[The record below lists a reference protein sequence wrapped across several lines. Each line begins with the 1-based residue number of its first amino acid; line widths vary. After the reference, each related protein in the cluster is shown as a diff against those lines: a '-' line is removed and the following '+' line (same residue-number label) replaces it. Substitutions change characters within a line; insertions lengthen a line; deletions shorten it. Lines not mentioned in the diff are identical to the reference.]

1 MKCPKCNSENPGESR
16 FCSNCGTQML
26 PPEGTP
32 YSKTQTLQ
40 ETPSKLTIGS
50 AFAGRYQII
59 EELGKGGMGMVY
71 KALDTEIEERVAVKL
86 LNPEI
91 AADENMIRRF
101 KNELKFA
108 RKITHKNVCRMYDLN
123 EYESINYI
131 TMEYVPGEDLKSSI
145 RRMGP
150 LTAGKAVSIAKQ
162 MCKGLKEAHKLGVVH
177 RDLKPQNIMID
188 RDGNARIMDFGIA
201 RSTKTQGMTKTGM
214 MIGTPHYISPEQV
227 TGKDIDQRSDIYSLG
242 IIIFEMVTGKV
253 PFEGETPINIAFMH
267 KTAKAPDPRKFNA
280 QVPLDLSRMILKC
293 MEKDKKKRYQSAE
306 EVLSD
311 LRKIEKEIPTTD
323 RVLPKKDQITSRAIA
338 AKRRLKKLLIPAA
351 VIIAL
356 AIAGIIIQMD
366 LPRSE
371 VSRPSS
377 AQAVSSEKENYFIA
391 GREYWE
397 DKNYSEAMNQFKKIL
412 ELEPEN
418 LEALLSLA
426 SILKEQGKIDEAIP
440 EYEKVIALN
449 NLDHRAYDKLG
460 EIFEQKQELEKATQ
474 YFKKYLDTA
483 PKDSDLNRISQKIKD
498 LETQLKPQ
506 AKGEERI
513 VEPIDAEIGKVDL
526 SSRLDRG
533 TEAFNQKDFDQ
544 CIDQMEVVLKLD
556 PKNSTA
562 QYFLGEAKKK
572 KNETL
577 REQEISNRLK
587 IAENSY
593 KKGDYK
599 ECIEQTKRIL
609 RLDPNNAQATEYSV
623 LANRKIAPEQ
633 INNIVNQYLQALNRN
648 NLVTFYKATC
658 SSQLYQKMKE
668 DAELLSTLYDSIQS
682 VASNINIQFK
692 EINKAETTFSLVM
705 IGVSKKDKKKQVIF
719 EGTFTWDMEKPGEN
733 WKIVSISSISTEKK

>member
-544 CIDQMEVVLKLD
+544 CIDQMEEVLKLD

>member
-26 PPEGTP
+26 PPKEIP

-40 ETPSKLTIGS
+40 ETPSELTIGS
-50 AFAGRYQII
+50 TFAGRYQII
-59 EELGKGGMGMVY
+59 EELGKGGMGKVY

-86 LNPEI
+86 LRPEI
-91 AADENMIRRF
+91 AGDENMIRRF

-123 EYESINYI
+123 EYENIKYI
-131 TMEYVPGEDLKSSI
+131 TMEYVAGEDLKSSI

-150 LTAGKAVSIAKQ
+150 LTAGKAVFIAKQ
-162 MCKGLKEAHKLGVVH
+162 MCKGLKEAHELGVVH

-188 RDGNARIMDFGIA
+188 RDGNTRIMDFGIA
-201 RSTKTQGMTKTGM
+201 RFLKTKGMTETGM

-227 TGKDIDQRSDIYSLG
+227 TGKDIDKRSDIYSLG
-242 IIIFEMVTGKV
+242 IIIFEMVTGRV

-267 KTAKAPDPRKFNA
+267 KTEKAPDPRKFNA

-323 RVLPKKDQITSRAIA
+323 RMLPKKEPSTARAIA
-338 AKRRLKKLLIPAA
+338 SKLRLKKLLIPAL

-356 AIAGIIIQMD
+356 AIAGIIIRLY
-366 LPRSE
+366 LPPSE
-371 VSRPSS
+371 ISKPST
-377 AQAVSSEKENYFIA
+377 APTVSSEKENYFIA
-391 GREYWE
+391 GKEYWE
-397 DKNYSEAMNQFKKIL
+397 DKNYPEAVNQFKKIL

-440 EYEKVIALN
+440 KYEKVIALN
-449 NLDHRAYDKLG
+449 NLDPRAYDKLG
-460 EIFEQKQELEKATQ
+460 EIFEQKQELEKATH
-474 YFKKYLDTA
+474 YFKKYLDAA
-483 PKDSDLNRISQKIKD
+483 PQDSDFKRISQKMKY
-498 LETQLKPQ
+498 LEAQLQTLK
-506 AKGEERI
+506 KEEGKI
-513 VEPIDAEIGKVDL
+513 VEPVDAEKGKVDL
-526 SSRLDRG
+526 SPKLDRG
-533 TEAFNQKDFDQ
+533 IEAFNRKDFDQ
-544 CIDQMEVVLKLD
+544 CINQMKEVLKLD
-556 PKNSTA
+556 PKNTTA
-562 QYFLGEAKKK
+562 QYFLAEAKKK
-572 KNETL
+572 KNEIL
-577 REQEISNRLK
+577 REQEIRNRLK

-593 KKGDYK
+593 QKGDYQ
-599 ECIEQTKRIL
+599 ECLEQTKRIL
-609 RLDPNNAQATEYSV
+609 RLDPNNAQAAEYSA

-633 INNIVNQYLQALNRN
+633 ITNIVNQYVQALNRN
-648 NLVTFYKATC
+648 TLVTFYKETC
-658 SSQLYQKMKE
+658 SSQLYQKMKK
-668 DAELLSTLYDSIQS
+668 DAELLSTLYDSVQS
-682 VASNINIQFK
+682 VASNIDIQFK

-705 IGVSKKDKKKQVIF
+705 IGASKKDKKKQVIF
-719 EGTFTWDMEKPGEN
+719 EGTFIWNMEKPGDS
-733 WKIVSISSISTEKK
+733 WKIVSISSRSTRKQ

>member
-1 MKCPKCNSENPGESR
+1 
-16 FCSNCGTQML
+16 ML
-26 PPEGTP
+26 TPEATP
-32 YSKTQTLQ
+32 NSKTQTLQ
-40 ETPSKLTIGS
+40 ETPSELTIGS

-59 EELGKGGMGMVY
+59 EELGKGGMGKVY
-71 KALDTEIEERVAVKL
+71 KALDTEIEEKVAVKL
-86 LNPEI
+86 INPEI
-91 AADENMIRRF
+91 AADANTIRRF

-108 RKITHKNVCRMYDLN
+108 RKITHKNVCRMHDLN
-123 EYESINYI
+123 EYENIKYI

-150 LTAGKAVSIAKQ
+150 LTAGKAVFIAKQ
-162 MCKGLKEAHKLGVVH
+162 VCKGLREAHKLGVVH

-188 RDGNARIMDFGIA
+188 GDGNARIMDFGIA
-201 RSTKTQGMTKTGM
+201 RSLKTKGITETGM

-242 IIIFEMVTGKV
+242 IIIFEMVTGRV

-267 KTAKAPDPRKFNA
+267 KTEKAPDARKFNA
-280 QVPLDLSRMILKC
+280 QVPLDLSQLILKC
-293 MEKDKKKRYQSAE
+293 MEKDKKKRYQSTE
-306 EVLSD
+306 EILSD

-323 RVLPKKDQITSRAIA
+323 RVLLKKDQITSRSIA
-338 AKRRLKKLLIPAA
+338 AKRRLKKLLIPAL

-356 AIAGIIIQMD
+356 AIAGIIIRMY
-366 LPRSE
+366 LPLSE
-371 VSRPSS
+371 VSKPSTTP
-377 AQAVSSEKENYFIA
+377 AVSSEKENYFIA

-397 DKNYSEAMNQFKKIL
+397 DKNYSEAVNQFEKIL

-440 EYEKVIALN
+440 EYEKVVALN

-483 PKDSDLNRISQKIKD
+483 PQDSDFNRISQKIKD
-498 LETQLKPQ
+498 LEAQLQPLEKEKEKIVKP
-506 AKGEERI
+506 
-513 VEPIDAEIGKVDL
+513 VEAEKGKVDL
-526 SSRLDRG
+526 SPKLDRG
-533 TEAFNQKDFDQ
+533 IEAFNRKDFDQ
-544 CIDQMEVVLKLD
+544 CINQMEEVLKLD
-556 PKNSTA
+556 PKNTTA
-562 QYFLGEAKKK
+562 QYFLAEAKKK
-572 KNETL
+572 KNEML
-577 REQEISNRLK
+577 RDQEIRNRIK

-593 KKGDYK
+593 QKGDYQ
-599 ECIEQTKRIL
+599 ECLEQTKRIL
-609 RLDPNNAQATEYSV
+609 RLDPNNAQATEYSA

-633 INNIVNQYLQALNRN
+633 ITNIVDQYVQALNRN
-648 NLVTFYKATC
+648 TLVTFYKETC

-668 DAELLSTLYDSIQS
+668 DAELLSSLYDSIQS

-719 EGTFTWDMEKPGEN
+719 EGTFTWNMEKPGDN
-733 WKIVSISSISTEKK
+733 WKIVSISSRSTEKE

>member
-1 MKCPKCNSENPGESR
+1 
-16 FCSNCGTQML
+16 ML
-26 PPEGTP
+26 PSEGTP

-40 ETPSKLTIGS
+40 ETPSELTIGS

-59 EELGKGGMGMVY
+59 EELGKGGMGKVY

-86 LNPEI
+86 LKPEI

-150 LTAGKAVSIAKQ
+150 LTAGKAVFIAKQ
-162 MCKGLKEAHKLGVVH
+162 LCKGLKEAHKLGVVH

-201 RSTKTQGMTKTGM
+201 RSLKTEGMTKTGM

-306 EVLSD
+306 EVLSY

-323 RVLPKKDQITSRAIA
+323 RVLPKKDQITSGAIA

-351 VIIAL
+351 VIIVL
-356 AIAGIIIQMD
+356 AIIGIIIKMD

-371 VSRPSS
+371 VSKPSS

-460 EIFEQKQELEKATQ
+460 QIFEQKQELEKATQ
-474 YFKKYLDTA
+474 YFKKYLDIA
-483 PKDSDLNRISQKIKD
+483 PQGSDFNRISQKIKD
-498 LETQLKPQ
+498 LEAQHQPREK
-506 AKGEERI
+506 ERERI
-513 VEPIDAEIGKVDL
+513 VEPVDAEIGKVDL
-526 SSRLDRG
+526 SPKLDRG
-533 TEAFNQKDFDQ
+533 IEAFNRKDFDQ
-544 CIDQMEVVLKLD
+544 CIDQMEEVLKLD
-556 PKNSTA
+556 PKNTTA
-562 QYFLGEAKKK
+562 QYFLAEAKKK
-572 KNETL
+572 KNERL

-587 IAENSY
+587 IAENAY

-599 ECIEQTKRIL
+599 ECLEQTKRIL
-609 RLDPNNAQATEYSV
+609 RLDPNNVQAAEYSV

-633 INNIVNQYLQALNRN
+633 INNIVNQYVQALNSN
-648 NLVTFYKATC
+648 NLVTFYKETC

-668 DAELLSTLYDSIQS
+668 DAELLSTLYDSLQS

-692 EINKAETTFSLVM
+692 EINKAEVSFSLVM
-705 IGVSKKDKKKQVIF
+705 IGISKKDKRKQVLF
-719 EGTFTWDMEKPGEN
+719 EGTFTWDMEKPTDS
-733 WKIVSISSISTEKK
+733 WKIVGINSRSTEKK

>member
-1 MKCPKCNSENPGESR
+1 
-16 FCSNCGTQML
+16 ML
-26 PPEGTP
+26 PSEGTP

-40 ETPSKLTIGS
+40 ETPSELTIGS

-59 EELGKGGMGMVY
+59 EELGKGGMGKVY

-86 LNPEI
+86 LKPEI

-150 LTAGKAVSIAKQ
+150 LTAGKAVFIAKQ
-162 MCKGLKEAHKLGVVH
+162 LCKGLKEAHKLGVVH

-201 RSTKTQGMTKTGM
+201 RSLKTEGMTKTGM

-306 EVLSD
+306 EVLSY

-323 RVLPKKDQITSRAIA
+323 RVLPKKDQITSGAIA

-351 VIIAL
+351 VIIVL
-356 AIAGIIIQMD
+356 AIIGIIIKMD

-371 VSRPSS
+371 VSKPSS

-460 EIFEQKQELEKATQ
+460 QIFEQKQELEKATQ
-474 YFKKYLDTA
+474 YFKKYLDIA
-483 PKDSDLNRISQKIKD
+483 PQGSDFNRISQKIKD
-498 LETQLKPQ
+498 LEAQHQPREK
-506 AKGEERI
+506 ERERI
-513 VEPIDAEIGKVDL
+513 VEPVDAEIGKVDL
-526 SSRLDRG
+526 SPKLDRG
-533 TEAFNQKDFDQ
+533 IEAFNRKNFDQ
-544 CIDQMEVVLKLD
+544 CIDQMEEVLKLD
-556 PKNSTA
+556 PKNTTA
-562 QYFLGEAKKK
+562 QYFLAEAKKK
-572 KNETL
+572 KNERL

-587 IAENSY
+587 IAENAY

-599 ECIEQTKRIL
+599 ECLEQTKRIL
-609 RLDPNNAQATEYSV
+609 RLDPNNVQAAEYSV

-633 INNIVNQYLQALNRN
+633 INNIVNQYVQALNSN
-648 NLVTFYKATC
+648 NLVTFYKETC

-668 DAELLSTLYDSIQS
+668 DAELLSTLYDSLQS

-692 EINKAETTFSLVM
+692 EINKAEVSFSLVM
-705 IGVSKKDKKKQVIF
+705 IGISKKDKRKQVLF
-719 EGTFTWDMEKPGEN
+719 EGTFTWDMEKPTDS
-733 WKIVSISSISTEKK
+733 WKIVGINSRSTEKK